1 MTFWRLG
8 DGGAHAVLRTETAPR
23 CHWLPFD
30 VLVTRITWFSPPP
43 SLSQTPQFMRFR
55 PILIPLGIIG
65 LCALAIAYAVH
76 TPDARGLTA
85 PVTEF
90 SAERAMAHVRQLAR
104 APRPP
109 GSDGHREA
117 MVYIMA
123 RIAAMG
129 VEPRIQGTTGIGT
142 RYPVAGQVRNILA
155 RIPGTRPTT
164 RRGRGAVLLM
174 AHYDGVAAGPAA
186 GDDASG
192 VAVLL
197 ETLRAIRQGP
207 LLANDVIALFT
218 DSEESGLLGAA
229 AFAREHAWTADV
241 GVILNFEA
249 RGTHGPSLMFE
260 TGSANHDVIRF
271 LRTVR
276 GARAT
281 SLSTAVYRQLP
292 NDTDLSELA
301 VLGRPAMNFGFIAG
315 VERYHTSEDDVAHLS
330 PESIQH
336 HGDQA
341 LALTRA
347 FGNARL
353 PRPGTAGEGG
363 QGDAVFFDLPLVGI
377 VLYPESWALP
387 FALLALIAGI
397 VAFGLDARRER
408 AAWLAAGFGVATM
421 VVSVVVAALLAAGAA
436 WLLARLH
443 ASLPWGGTPQWRG
456 IYALAIALLTVAII
470 TSAMALARGVSRGQT
485 RAVDRGAIVAL
496 GALSVYVTAA
506 MPGVSFLFTWPVFA
520 AAAAGIVAAVSPPA
534 ITSVVRWIAT
544 AFIVCLLAPTTYLMV
559 CVALGLDLT
568 GAAVLAILT
577 AFGVWLLAS
586 HLEGASNRWRVPLG
600 AAAAALVA
608 IAIGVFTVRSD
619 AAWPAGSAFVYA
631 ADSASA
637 WLTGSATNAWARD
650 WVQREL
656 VSRADSR
663 RDVIPPWLM
672 RSLGSRRIVSAPLVA
687 VPAPSAGVVGATMA
701 GNERIVTVRIMA
713 PGARSVQVSAETG
726 VVARARVDDR
736 EIGRDGYRGR
746 SQRWSLDYI
755 APPDS
760 GFTLTLALHRGTDHA
775 LSLVARYPG
784 FPSGVQL
791 PTRPAGIIPIG
802 AGDATHVFRLVSLR

>member
-1 MTFWRLG
+1 MLS
-8 DGGAHAVLRTETAPR
+8 
-23 CHWLPFD
+23 
-30 VLVTRITWFSPPP
+30 LVTVHDHRDPRHEVQPAAVTFANAE
-43 SLSQTPQFMRFR
+43 FMRFR
-55 PILIPLGIIG
+55 PILISFGIIG

-85 PVTEF
+85 PITEF
-90 SAERAMAHVRQLAR
+90 SAERAMAHVRQLAA

-109 GSDGHREA
+109 GSNGHRDA

-123 RIAAMG
+123 RIAALG
-129 VEPRIQGTTGIGT
+129 LEPRIQGTTGIGT
-142 RYPVAGQVRNILA
+142 RDPVAGQVRNILA
-155 RIPGTRPTT
+155 RIPGTRPTS
-164 RRGRGAVLLM
+164 REGAVLLV

-218 DSEESGLLGAA
+218 DFEESGLLGAA
-229 AFAREHAWTADV
+229 AFAREHAWSADV

-260 TGSANHDVIRF
+260 TGPANHDVIRF
-271 LRTVR
+271 LRRVR

-301 VLGRPAMNFGFIAG
+301 VLGRPAMNFGFIGG
-315 VERYHTSEDDVAHLS
+315 VERYHTSEDDVGNLS
-330 PESIQH
+330 WESIQH

-347 FGNARL
+347 FGNAQL
-353 PRPGTAGEGG
+353 PRPGAAG
-363 QGDAVFFDLPLVGI
+363 QGRARDAVFFDLPLVGI

-387 FALLALIAGI
+387 FSLVALIAGI
-397 VAFGLDARRER
+397 VAFGLNARRER
-408 AAWLAAGFGVATM
+408 AAWLAAGLGVVTLM
-421 VVSVVVAALLAAGAA
+421 VSVTAAALLAAGAA
-436 WLLARLH
+436 RLFAWLH
-443 ASLPWGGTPQWRG
+443 ASLPWGGTPDWRG
-456 IYALAIALLTVAII
+456 IYALAIALLTTAII
-470 TSAMALARGVSRGQT
+470 TAAITLGRSVSRGQT
-485 RAVDRGAIVAL
+485 RALDCGAIVAL
-496 GALSVYVTAA
+496 GALAVFVTVI

-520 AAAAGIVAAVSPPA
+520 AAGAGIVAALSPPA
-534 ITSVVRWIAT
+534 ITSLARWIAT
-544 AFIVCLLAPTTYLMV
+544 AFIVCLVVPTSYLMV
-559 CVALGLDLT
+559 CVALGLDVT

-577 AFGVWLLAS
+577 AFGVWLLAF
-586 HLEGASNRWRVPLG
+586 HIDAASNRWRLALG

-619 AAWPAGSAFVYA
+619 ARRPAGSAFVYA
-631 ADSASA
+631 ADSGSA
-637 WLTGSATNAWARD
+637 WLMGSATNAWARD

-663 RDVIPPWLM
+663 RDVIPSWLM
-672 RSLGSRRIVSAPLVA
+672 RSLASRRVVGAPLVS
-687 VPAPSAGVVGATMA
+687 VPAPNAAVVGDALA

-736 EIGRDGYRGR
+736 DVARDGDRAR
-746 SQRWSLDYI
+746 SQRWSLEYV

-760 GFTLTLALHRGTDHA
+760 GFMLTLAMHPGTDHA

-784 FPSGVQL
+784 FPSGIPI

-802 AGDATHVFRLVSLR
+802 AGDATHVYRLVSLR